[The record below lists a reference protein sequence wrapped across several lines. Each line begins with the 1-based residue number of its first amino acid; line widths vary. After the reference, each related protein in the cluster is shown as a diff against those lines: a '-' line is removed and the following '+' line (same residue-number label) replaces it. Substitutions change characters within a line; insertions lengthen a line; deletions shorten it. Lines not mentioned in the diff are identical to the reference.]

1 MKVISG
7 LLPET
12 WGYFCM
18 KNFIST
24 TRNCHSH
31 IHESTHFILFAC
43 SRYTLVFSLV
53 WLMAPA
59 DPLSVGLYITFA
71 VFDYGYISQ
80 VSIIFAVFDYGYIS
94 QLSILFAVF
103 DYGYISQISILFAVF
118 DYGYIAQVSILFAV
132 FDHGYISQV
141 SILFDVFDYTFIS
154 FIYF

>member
-71 VFDYGYISQ
+71 VFDHGYISQVSIIIAVFDYGYISQ
-80 VSIIFAVFDYGYIS
+80 VSILFAVFDYGYISKVGIIFAVFDYGYIS
-94 QLSILFAVF
+94 Q
-103 DYGYISQISILFAVF
+103 
-118 DYGYIAQVSILFAV
+118 
-132 FDHGYISQV
+132 V
-141 SILFDVFDYTFIS
+141 SILFDVFAYTFIS
-154 FIYF
+154 FIYV

>member
-7 LLPET
+7 LLLPET

-43 SRYTLVFSLV
+43 SRYILVFSLV
-53 WLMAPA
+53 WLVAPA

-71 VFDYGYISQ
+71 VFDHGYISQ
-80 VSIIFAVFDYGYIS
+80 VSIIIAVFDYGYIS
-94 QLSILFAVF
+94 QVSILFAVF
-103 DYGYISQISILFAVF
+103 DYGYISQVGILFAVF
-118 DYGYIAQVSILFAV
+118 DY
-132 FDHGYISQV
+132 GYISQV
-141 SILFDVFDYTFIS
+141 SILFDVFAYTFIS
-154 FIYF
+154 FIYV